1 MRRSATAAVAVSLV
15 AAVGALAAHTES
27 RAGGSAYHVA
37 MQAPAAGTAR
47 PLVVA
52 HRGGA
57 LLWPENSLLA
67 YRNALTLGA
76 DFLETDVHLA
86 ADDEVV
92 VIHDP
97 TLNRTTTGSGAVRA
111 VPRAALAAVRLKAAD
126 GAVTDE
132 RIPTLA
138 ELLDLLAPSTAR
150 LLLEIKVDSARQ
162 PYPGIEEKTLAL
174 VKARGLLD
182 RVVVMAFE
190 DATIRR
196 VRALEPGV
204 RTTLLVGRGRV
215 DRARVPATDAVQ
227 WAVDVGATDLGIDH
241 RLVDAGVVTAAR
253 AAGLRVAVWTV
264 NEEAAI
270 RRVLDLGVDL
280 VISDR
285 PDLVKRLLGP

>member
-1 MRRSATAAVAVSLV
+1 VIRRKTAVAVVISLM
-15 AAVGALAAHTES
+15 AGTCAIAAHAAS
-27 RAGGSAYHVA
+27 PAGSAYHVA
-37 MQAPAAGTAR
+37 MQAPAPGSAR
-47 PLVVA
+47 PLIVA

-67 YRNALTLGA
+67 YRNALALGA
-76 DFLETDVHLA
+76 HFLETDVHLT
-86 ADDEVV
+86 ADDEIV

-97 TLNRTTTGSGAVRA
+97 TLDRTTTGGGPVRA
-111 VPRAALAAVRLKAAD
+111 VSRAALADVRLKAAD
-126 GAVTDE
+126 GTVTDE

-138 ELLDLLAPSTAR
+138 ELLDVLAPSTAR
-150 LLLEIKVDSARQ
+150 LLLEIKVDSTRQ
-162 PYPGIEEKTLAL
+162 PYPGIEDKALAL

-190 DATIRR
+190 DATVRR

-215 DRARVPATDAVQ
+215 DRARVPATEAVR
-227 WAVDVGATDLGIDH
+227 WATDVGATDLGIDH
-241 RLVDAGVVTAAR
+241 RLVDAAVVTAAR
-253 AAGLRVAVWTV
+253 AAGLSVAAWTV

>member
-1 MRRSATAAVAVSLV
+1 MELKAAAAALAILLVGVS
-15 AAVGALAAHTES
+15 ALAAHGDS
-27 RAGGSAYHVA
+27 PARAGAYHVA
-37 MQAPAAGTAR
+37 MQAPAPGSAR

-67 YRNALTLGA
+67 FRNALALGA
-76 DFLETDVHLA
+76 DFLETDVHLT
-86 ADDEVV
+86 ADGELVV
-92 VIHDP
+92 LHDP
-97 TLNRTTTGSGAVRA
+97 TLERTTTGRGAVRA
-111 VPRAALAAVRLKAAD
+111 MSLASLADVRLKAAD
-126 GAVTDE
+126 GAVTGE
-132 RIPTLA
+132 RIPRLT

-150 LLLEIKVDSARQ
+150 LLLEIKVDAGREA
-162 PYPGIEEKTLAL
+162 YPQIEEKALAL

-190 DATIRR
+190 DATLRR

-204 RTTLLVGRGRV
+204 RTTLLVDRGRV
-215 DRARVPATDAVQ
+215 NEARVRAKEAVRWATDA
-227 WAVDVGATDLGIDH
+227 GATDLGIDH

-253 AAGLRVAVWTV
+253 AAGLRVAAWTV

-270 RRVLDLGVDL
+270 RRMLDLGVDL

-285 PDLVKRLLGP
+285 PDLVVRLRGR

>member
-1 MRRSATAAVAVSLV
+1 MGRRATAAVVSLV
-15 AAVGALAAHTES
+15 AGVCALAAHAGS
-27 RAGGSAYHVA
+27 PAGGSAYHVA
-37 MQAPAAGTAR
+37 MQAPAGGSAR

-76 DFLETDVHLA
+76 DFLETDVHLT
-86 ADDEVV
+86 ADDEIV

-97 TLNRTTTGSGAVRA
+97 TLNRTTTASGAVRA
-111 VPRAALAAVRLKAAD
+111 LSRAALADVRLKAAD
-126 GAVTDE
+126 GTVTGE

-138 ELLDLLAPSTAR
+138 DLLDVLAPSPAR
-150 LLLEIKVDSARQ
+150 LLLEIKVDSMRQ
-162 PYPGIEEKTLAL
+162 PYPSIEEKALAL

-190 DATIRR
+190 DATVRR

-215 DRARVPATDAVQ
+215 DRARVPATEAVR
-227 WAVDVGATDLGIDH
+227 WATDVGATDLGIDH
-241 RLVDAGVVTAAR
+241 RLLDAAVVTAAR
-253 AAGLRVAVWTV
+253 AAGLRVAAWTV

-285 PDLVKRLLGP
+285 PDLVRRLVGP